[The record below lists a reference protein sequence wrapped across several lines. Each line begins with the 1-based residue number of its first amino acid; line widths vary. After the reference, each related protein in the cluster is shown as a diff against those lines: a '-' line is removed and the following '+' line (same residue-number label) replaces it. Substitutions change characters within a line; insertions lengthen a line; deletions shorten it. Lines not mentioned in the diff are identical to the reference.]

1 MKYKNHIENFTDY
14 SLYKILTSKPASLNS
29 KSIGVIY
36 FLGAIS
42 SKFITTGGKI
52 PVSIY
57 IKQTFNEGMKN
68 SMNFIQKKNSS
79 FTVAMTNYVM
89 LLCKEPQ
96 FCCCNIMPTFKLL
109 GCCLCSKACFFL
121 NCCSSFALYS
131 F

>member
-14 SLYKILTSKPASLNS
+14 SKYKILTSKPASN
-29 KSIGVIY
+29 GVIY

-52 PVSIY
+52 SIY
-57 IKQTFNEGMKN
+57 IKQTLNEGMKN

-79 FTVAMTNYVM
+79 FTVTMTNYVM